1 MIDWMVEL
9 PETPKGNTC
18 IITCTDA
25 LTKWTETRATPRA
38 TALESARFFVEQIVM
53 KFGAPLAV
61 ATDNGTHFMAEFD
74 ELLRKLHVAHHW
86 GSPYHPQSTGQAEKT
101 NGLIMARIRRWT
113 TEDDR
118 EWDKYLAMAT
128 LAVNSRRSG
137 RLKMSPM
144 ESLFGKTPKSPYE
157 VDAALASVDDLAERF
172 RTIEDTADLQ
182 ERLRLLGTIRD
193 EAIRT
198 TQVINEK
205 MKKRFGGSPE
215 TSSFGIGAL
224 VLVRNRSKKKK
235 KKLSQPWLGPGKIV
249 SKGELGAMRIRMPSG
264 NTIRRNFHDLKLYIE

>member
-1 MIDWMVEL
+1 
-9 PETPKGNTC
+9 
-18 IITCTDA
+18 
-25 LTKWTETRATPRA
+25 
-38 TALESARFFVEQIVM
+38 M

-61 ATDNGTHFMAEFD
+61 ATDNGTHFMAEFG

-101 NGLIMARIRRWT
+101 NGLIMARIRGWT
-113 TEDDR
+113 TGNDQ

-157 VDAALASVDDLAERF
+157 VGAALASVDDLAERF

-198 TQVINEK
+198 TQVISEK
-205 MKKRFGGSPE
+205 MKKRFGGSLE

-224 VLVRNRSKKKK
+224 VIVRNRSKKKK
-235 KKLSQPWLGPGKIV
+235 KKLSQPWLGQGKIV
-249 SKGELGAMRIRMPSG
+249 SKGELGGMRVRMPSG
-264 NTIRRNFHDLKLYIE
+264 STIRRNFHDLKLYIE